1 MSSFRHFRQS
11 TTVIPDGDNQ
21 ARTSQVDRETFV
33 LGRGD
38 STTVDG
44 APVVTFDND
53 RVTFDNRGAAST
65 TGDTATVSIDGD
77 RGQVKNAR
85 NAEISADQTA
95 IEVAGEDARI
105 NNDGTIDGGFN
116 GVNFVNGGVSS
127 GLLRNTGT
135 ISSDS
140 RAVNIGG
147 EGILVANHGRIV
159 GTGDQRNGTIYS
171 DATADEYAIING
183 RRGVIDAG
191 LDNDGAGIALQ
202 LGEEV
207 DAGILNSGTIRGRGQ
222 APNQTPEGTPN
233 GLAGDGIRLF
243 SGVDGSSTFDGNIV
257 NNGRILSDSEQ
268 GPVAALRVA
277 NGVNFDGA
285 IVNGRRGE
293 ISGANNGLYFGTGEH
308 DARVKNF
315 GLISSDSRAVNIDG
329 SGVELNNFGRILGTG
344 DQRNGTVYADGTA
357 NDYAINNGRR
367 GVIDAGEGNDG
378 AGIALQLGTA
388 VDADIANFG
397 TVQGRGQAPNLTPEG
412 TPNGLAGDGIRL
424 FSGVD
429 GSSTFDGNIFNNGR
443 LLSESEQGPIAG
455 LRVANGVNF
464 DGTIFNGRRGEISG
478 ANNGLYFGTG
488 EHDAR
493 VKNFGLISSDS
504 RAVNIDGSG
513 VQLSNF
519 GRILGTGDQRNGTIY
534 ADGTAED
541 YAIFNGRRG
550 VIDAGEGNEGSGVSL
565 QTGEVDGDIV
575 EAELVNFGRISGRGQ
590 GEGNQI
596 GHGVRVFSGVTD
608 GTTTFLGDITNHG
621 RITSDGAG
629 GGADGGEGILVDT
642 LIRFEGNI
650 LNSGTIDSA
659 DDGIEVNAESVFV
672 GDIVNRGRIESE
684 DDAIFLDD
692 GVSFTGNIT
701 NDHIIDAADE
711 GIELD
716 PNVVFT
722 GDITNNGRIDAED
735 DGIIF
740 EDSVTFT
747 GDLVNNGSIRADL
760 TGIAIL
766 NIDAFNDGSI
776 INRGTITGDA
786 DGDGNGVA
794 IDASAA
800 QVDLT
805 VLNTGSLNGDVL
817 LGDGNDRFDGTD
829 GRVDGEIF
837 GDGGQDTILGGT
849 TADRI
854 DGGSGDDMLTGGA
867 GTDTFVFAQ
876 GTGSDTVTDFS
887 FADERLDVGAF
898 FADQASA
905 LAAARQDG
913 DDTVIDL
920 DVATGDQVR
929 LLGVN
934 VAELEAD
941 NFVV

>member
-1 MSSFRHFRQS
+1 M
-11 TTVIPDGDNQ
+11 
-21 ARTSQVDRETFV
+21 
-33 LGRGD
+33 
-38 STTVDG
+38 
-44 APVVTFDND
+44 
-53 RVTFDNRGAAST
+53 
-65 TGDTATVSIDGD
+65 
-77 RGQVKNAR
+77 
-85 NAEISADQTA
+85 
-95 IEVAGEDARI
+95 
-105 NNDGTIDGGFN
+105 
-116 GVNFVNGGVSS
+116 
-127 GLLRNTGT
+127 
-135 ISSDS
+135 
-140 RAVNIGG
+140 
-147 EGILVANHGRIV
+147 
-159 GTGDQRNGTIYS
+159 
-171 DATADEYAIING
+171 
-183 RRGVIDAG
+183 
-191 LDNDGAGIALQ
+191 
-202 LGEEV
+202 
-207 DAGILNSGTIRGRGQ
+207 
-222 APNQTPEGTPN
+222 
-233 GLAGDGIRLF
+233 
-243 SGVDGSSTFDGNIV
+243 
-257 NNGRILSDSEQ
+257 
-268 GPVAALRVA
+268 
-277 NGVNFDGA
+277 
-285 IVNGRRGE
+285 
-293 ISGANNGLYFGTGEH
+293 
-308 DARVKNF
+308 
-315 GLISSDSRAVNIDG
+315 
-329 SGVELNNFGRILGTG
+329 
-344 DQRNGTVYADGTA
+344 
-357 NDYAINNGRR
+357 
-367 GVIDAGEGNDG
+367 
-378 AGIALQLGTA
+378 
-388 VDADIANFG
+388 
-397 TVQGRGQAPNLTPEG
+397 
-412 TPNGLAGDGIRL
+412 
-424 FSGVD
+424 
-429 GSSTFDGNIFNNGR
+429 
-443 LLSESEQGPIAG
+443 
-455 LRVANGVNF
+455 
-464 DGTIFNGRRGEISG
+464 
-478 ANNGLYFGTG
+478 
-488 EHDAR
+488 
-493 VKNFGLISSDS
+493 
-504 RAVNIDGSG
+504 
-513 VQLSNF
+513 QLSNF

-776 INRGTITGDA
+776 INRGTITSDA